1 MKQLHSISSQST
13 MLMSSAAAVYSS
25 FSQMLRHQQRLQGS
39 FLLMC
44 MILLTCNTLQIF
56 TTSACLSSQTGLM
69 EGAAGDHGFH
79 SPSKETGDS
88 CTTTAATWSISE
100 VTNGAELQRET
111 PAATAAE
118 LQQRKAA
125 ATAEQEQEEEA
136 AAASAELKGSPN
148 SSSIELPPCLNET
161 PLAQHKKATRRRFR
175 NRRMLAPNQVCTNK
189 DVSIFQGQVGF
200 SGIPQYI
207 VQIVNTC
214 MSECAPSDIHVYCGW
229 FASALLVNPNI
240 FSRIAFN
247 DCLVNGGRPLSQDG
261 CTNKDI
267 SITQSQLGSAAG
279 IPQYSVQIVN
289 TCISDCAPTN
299 IHVYCGWFASSPP
312 PNPNTFTRLAYNDCL
327 VNGGRPLAQ
336 GSIVEFQYAN
346 SFMYAL
352 SFRSANFCR

>member
-1 MKQLHSISSQST
+1 
-13 MLMSSAAAVYSS
+13 
-25 FSQMLRHQQRLQGS
+25 
-39 FLLMC
+39 
-44 MILLTCNTLQIF
+44 
-56 TTSACLSSQTGLM
+56 M

-136 AAASAELKGSPN
+136 AAASAELKGSPK

-175 NRRMLAPNQVCTNK
+175 NRRMLAPN
-189 DVSIFQGQVGF
+189 
-200 SGIPQYI
+200 
-207 VQIVNTC
+207 
-214 MSECAPSDIHVYCGW
+214 
-229 FASALLVNPNI
+229 
-240 FSRIAFN
+240 
-247 DCLVNGGRPLSQDG
+247 G

>member
-25 FSQMLRHQQRLQGS
+25 FSQMLRHQQWLQGS

-69 EGAAGDHGFH
+69 ESGAGDHGFH
-79 SPSKETGDS
+79 SSSKETGDR
-88 CTTTAATWSISE
+88 CTTTAATWSISA
-100 VTNGAELQRET
+100 VADGAELQRET
-111 PAATAAE
+111 PAAAAAAATVAE

-125 ATAEQEQEEEA
+125 ATAEQEQEEAAA
-136 AAASAELKGSPN
+136 AAASAELKGSPK

-175 NRRMLAPNQVCTNK
+175 NRRMLAPN
-189 DVSIFQGQVGF
+189 
-200 SGIPQYI
+200 
-207 VQIVNTC
+207 
-214 MSECAPSDIHVYCGW
+214 
-229 FASALLVNPNI
+229 
-240 FSRIAFN
+240 
-247 DCLVNGGRPLSQDG
+247 G

>member
-13 MLMSSAAAVYSS
+13 MLMSFAAAVSSS
-25 FSQMLRHQQRLQGS
+25 FSQMLRHQQRVQGS

-44 MILLTCNTLQIF
+44 MILLTCNTLEIF

-69 EGAAGDHGFH
+69 EGEAGDHGFH
-79 SPSKETGDS
+79 SSSKETGDS
-88 CTTTAATWSISE
+88 CTTTAATWSISA
-100 VTNGAELQRET
+100 VANGAELQRET
-111 PAATAAE
+111 PAAAAAATAAE
-118 LQQRKAA
+118 LQQRKTA
-125 ATAEQEQEEEA
+125 ATAEQEQEEGA
-136 AAASAELKGSPN
+136 AAASSELKGSPK
-148 SSSIELPPCLNET
+148 SSSMELSPSLNET

-247 DCLVNGGRPLSQDG
+247 DCLVNGGRPLSQG
-261 CTNKDI
+261 LKEE
-267 SITQSQLGSAAG
+267 LGGEAR
-279 IPQYSVQIVN
+279 Y
-289 TCISDCAPTN
+289 
-299 IHVYCGWFASSPP
+299 
-312 PNPNTFTRLAYNDCL
+312 
-327 VNGGRPLAQ
+327 
-336 GSIVEFQYAN
+336 SIV
-346 SFMYAL
+346 SKD
-352 SFRSANFCR
+352 